1 MEQKLTQEEFNKILK
16 SKENKIISIDNY
28 TNYFT
33 YYIRKIEKEKL
44 TSKDYLILKEI
55 KDISNII
62 FKDNNFYIE
71 FNIKL

>member
-16 SKENKIISIDNY
+16 SKGYKIISIDNY